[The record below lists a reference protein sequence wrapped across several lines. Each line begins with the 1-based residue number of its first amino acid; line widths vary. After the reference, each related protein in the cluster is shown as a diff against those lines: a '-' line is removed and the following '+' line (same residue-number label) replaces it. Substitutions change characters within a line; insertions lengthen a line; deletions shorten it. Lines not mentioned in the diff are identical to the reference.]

1 MVFVS
6 RRMSSKKLYLKLS
19 LLGKEVILAQSVKE
33 FDSTSTHNH
42 ISTIQCHSLA
52 CPKLSEIDLFSVGVF
67 LKLLLTRVFP
77 VLVTPINDWQ
87 CGHPLL
93 YSLFVSYNTFKTLP
107 RESFAVWR
115 SMTPF
120 LPSCTLAFLQSWT
133 LFILAL
139 YLSIIIFQY
148 CFTFIRPFPL
158 QTEFG

>member
-19 LLGKEVILAQSVKE
+19 LFGKEVILPQSVKE
-33 FDSTSTHNH
+33 FDSTSIDNH

-52 CPKLSEIDLFSVGVF
+52 CPKLFEVGLFSVGVF

-87 CGHPLL
+87 CGHPLF
-93 YSLFVSYNTFKTLP
+93 YSLFVSCNTFKTLP
-107 RESFAVWR
+107 RESFAMWR

-120 LPSCTLAFLQSWT
+120 LPSCTLAFLTSWT

-148 CFTFIRPFPL
+148 CFTFIRRL
-158 QTEFG
+158 QL

>member
-19 LLGKEVILAQSVKE
+19 LFGKEVILAQSVKE
-33 FDSTSTHNH
+33 FDSTSIDNH

-52 CPKLSEIDLFSVGVF
+52 CPKLCEIDLFSVGVF

-87 CGHPLL
+87 YGHPLL

-107 RESFAVWR
+107 WESFAMWR
-115 SMTPF
+115 GMTSF
-120 LPSCTLAFLQSWT
+120 LPSCTLAFLQSWM

-139 YLSIIIFQY
+139 YLSIIIFRY
-148 CFTFIRPFPL
+148 CFTFIRRFQL
-158 QTEFG
+158 